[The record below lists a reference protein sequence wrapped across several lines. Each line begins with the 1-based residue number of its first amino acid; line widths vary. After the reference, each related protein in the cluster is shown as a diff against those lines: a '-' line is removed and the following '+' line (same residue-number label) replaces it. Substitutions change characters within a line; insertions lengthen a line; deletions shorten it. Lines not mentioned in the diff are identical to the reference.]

1 MTNKIVVRRV
11 IKVKKTRPD
20 AVLPK
25 ASSGNVGYDLTTP
38 VKVELFPGEV
48 TRVDVGLVL
57 ADDMD
62 YSLAPP
68 LSGFDGKAAPVVP
81 FFKVEG
87 RSGLAS
93 KGIFPV
99 GGIIDPSYRGE
110 VGVLLFNST
119 KKSFVLEKGARIA
132 QLVCYHTLS
141 PLRNSEVVFDEV
153 KEVTPSDRNDRGFGS
168 SGT

>member
-1 MTNKIVVRRV
+1 MSNIAIRRIIKI
-11 IKVKKTRPD
+11 KKTRED
-20 AVLPK
+20 AIIPV
-25 ASSGNVGYDLTTP
+25 SSEGNVGYDISTP
-38 VKVELFPGEV
+38 FRVELLPGEV
-48 TRVDVGLVL
+48 TKIDVGLIL

-68 LSGFDGKAAPVVP
+68 LSAFVGKASPVVP

-110 VGVLLFNST
+110 IGVMLFNST
-119 KKSFVLEKGARIA
+119 KNSFVLEKGARIA

-141 PLRNSEVVFDEV
+141 PLKNSEVVFDEV
-153 KEVTPSDRNDRGFGS
+153 KDVVPSDRNTRGFGS
-168 SGT
+168 SGA

>member
-1 MTNKIVVRRV
+1 
-11 IKVKKTRPD
+11 
-20 AVLPK
+20 
-25 ASSGNVGYDLTTP
+25 VGYDLTTP
-38 VKVELFPGEV
+38 VRVELFPGEV
-48 TRVDVGLVL
+48 TRIDVGLIL

-62 YSLAPP
+62 YSLAGPV
-68 LSGFDGKAAPVVP
+68 SSFDGKAATLVP

-110 VGVLLFNST
+110 LGVLLFNST
-119 KKSFVLEKGARIA
+119 KNSFVLEKGARIA

-153 KEVTPSDRNDRGFGS
+153 KEVAPSDRDDRGFGS
-168 SGT
+168 SGA